1 MPCTFVTQLT
11 TISTMANGKVKF
23 FNSEK
28 GFGFI
33 TPDEGGKDVF
43 VHKSATTEDLYE
55 DDTVSFDVE
64 ETDRGLSATNVKKA

>member
-1 MPCTFVTQLT
+1 MVT
-11 TISTMANGKVKF
+11 GKVKF

-33 TPDEGGKDVF
+33 VPDEGGKDIF

-55 DDTVSFDVE
+55 DDSVTFEVE
-64 ETDRGLSATNVKKA
+64 DTDRGLSAVNVTRS